1 MGEPEQAEQSEQ
13 VKEQAREEVE
23 PDRARA
29 PLVLALDVGSSSTRA
44 AIIDR
49 AGRRLRGTLNDIP
62 YQMETTADG
71 GACLD
76 PAVLLEAI
84 GRTIDWSLA
93 AAPEQIGAIAGAG
106 ISTFWHSLIGLDAHN
121 QPLTPVYTWA
131 DTRAAAALPGLRK
144 VLDVNAYHARVGAVL
159 HSSYPLAKL
168 AWLGEQEPGLVAR
181 VARWC
186 SFGEYLLLELVGS
199 ATCSVSMASGT
210 GLFDTIKLCWDDEA
224 LAACHVKPERL
235 SKIGDQ
241 PVSGLRSEY
250 ARRWPLLKDIPWY
263 PALGDGACSN
273 LGSGA
278 YGRDRLAVMVGTTGA
293 MRLLWEG
300 DPVAPPPGLW
310 FYRLDARH
318 GLLGGALSAGGNL
331 LDWLRHHLRLP
342 EDDGMSRD
350 LAALPPDGNGL
361 TWLPFL
367 AGERSPDWLPDARGA
382 ITGLSLD
389 TTPLEILQAGLEA
402 VAFRFGLV
410 HEEIEAASP
419 GDRTVIASGNGLL
432 RNPIWMRIVANVL
445 NEPVLASTEAE
456 ASLKGAAVMAL
467 ARLESN
473 GDQAGSNVLE
483 ELGRVSLDRARRF
496 EPDPAV
502 HQIYQRAIER
512 QQSLA
517 QLMAG
522 WDG

>member
-1 MGEPEQAEQSEQ
+1 MRQAEPSAQ
-13 VKEQAREEVE
+13 VQGDVE

-44 AIIDR
+44 AIVDR
-49 AGRRLRGTLNDIP
+49 DGRRLRGTLNDIP
-62 YQMETTADG
+62 YKMETTVDG

-84 GRTIDWSLA
+84 CKTVDRSLA
-93 AAPEQIGAIAGAG
+93 AAPEQVSAIAGAG
-106 ISTFWHSLIGLDAHN
+106 ISTFWHSLIGLDASN
-121 QPLTPVYTWA
+121 RPLTPVYTWA
-131 DTRAAAALPGLRK
+131 DIRAAAALPGLRK
-144 VLDVNAYHARVGAVL
+144 LLDVDAYHARVGAIL

-168 AWLGEQEPGLVAR
+168 AWLAQQEPELAAQ

-186 SFGEYLLLELVGS
+186 SFGEYLLLELVGK

-210 GLFDTIKLCWDDEA
+210 GLFDEVKLCWDDEA
-224 LAACHVKPERL
+224 LAAARVTPERL
-235 SKIGDQ
+235 SEISDH
-241 PVSGLRSEY
+241 PVSGLRDAY
-250 ARRWPLLKDIPWY
+250 AQRWPALKDIPWF

-300 DPVAPPPGLW
+300 EPAAPPPGLW

-331 LDWLRHHLRLP
+331 LDWLRHHLQLP
-342 EDDGMSRD
+342 SEDGISTG
-350 LAALPPDGNGL
+350 LSELPPDGHGL

-367 AGERSPDWLPDARGA
+367 AGERSPDWLPDARST

-410 HEEIEAASP
+410 HEEIETASP

-432 RNPIWMRIVANVL
+432 RNPIWMQMVANVL

-467 ARLESN
+467 ARLASD
-473 GDQAGSNVLE
+473 GDQASSAVLK
-483 ELGRVSLDRARRF
+483 ELGRVPLDQARHF
-496 EPDPAV
+496 EPDADA
-502 HQIYQRAIER
+502 HRIYQKAIKR

-517 QLMAG
+517 RVMAG
-522 WDG
+522 WG